1 MRAKVS
7 TNAYFII
14 NNTRRKKVN
23 SVNGSKEFEILLL
36 VKVLIA

>member
-7 TNAYFII
+7 TTAYYII
-14 NNTRRKKVN
+14 NNTTRKKVN
-23 SVNGSKEFEILLL
+23 SVNGSNEFEILLL